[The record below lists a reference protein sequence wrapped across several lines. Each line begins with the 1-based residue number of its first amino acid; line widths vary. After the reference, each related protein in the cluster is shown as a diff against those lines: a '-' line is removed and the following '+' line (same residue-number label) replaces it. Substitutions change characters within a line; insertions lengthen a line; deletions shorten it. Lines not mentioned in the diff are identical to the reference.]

1 MSVRVRFSQE
11 RPGITYVP
19 SSRSGNAPLL
29 ADILSKPM
37 PIIHQD
43 NRFLMDACTAASI
56 GDESMLKQLMKINP
70 NTIVMKNQ
78 SGWTPLLYAAY
89 LGHNSVTAF
98 LLDNGAKLAFAIS
111 INKAQDESFGR
122 VGLYL
127 PEDVFAHGQTYVALS
142 RARSKNELFIKSTS
156 ERLFNVVYK
165 EIL

>member
-98 LLDNGAKLAFAIS
+98 LLDNGAK
-111 INKAQDESFGR
+111 DESFGR